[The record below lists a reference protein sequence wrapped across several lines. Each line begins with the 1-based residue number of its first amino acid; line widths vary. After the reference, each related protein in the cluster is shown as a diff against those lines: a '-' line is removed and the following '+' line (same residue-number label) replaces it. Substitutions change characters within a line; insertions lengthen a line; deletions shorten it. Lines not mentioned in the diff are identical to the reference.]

1 MTYAP
6 LFHTQPGNPA
16 RPPGPPHPTPDPQT
30 PTRHLYSG
38 PQPPHPPPWPAA
50 TPSYI
55 EPRKVSTVADKHFDV
70 VVIGGGPG
78 GYVGA
83 IRAAQLGYKTA
94 IIERDKLGGV
104 CLNWGC
110 IPSKALLSN
119 AELYEKLQ
127 DRAAWGLEITGD
139 IKYDW
144 TKTIGRSREVAS
156 KLNKGVEFLMKKNKI
171 EFIKGHAKITG
182 ARKGSSPCTIDIH
195 DATVQDT
202 LTHSPVTVG
211 AKRETITA
219 TNIVIA
225 TGSVA
230 RDLPFA
236 KFDGDK
242 IWGAR
247 EAMFNKAQPKSLIVV
262 GAGAIGM
269 EFGYFYHT
277 FGTKV
282 TVIEMQPRILPVEDD
297 DVSVAMEKVYKKH
310 GMEIRTSA
318 GVQNIEK
325 TATGVK
331 VTVAPIVNGQPDKSK
346 QEVLEAEKV
355 LLAIGV
361 GGRFDG
367 LFDPSLGLETV
378 KGHIK
383 TDYDPAKPEPRAL
396 DYKTNLP
403 GIFAIGDVIGPPWL
417 AHVAGEE
424 AILCVERIAWRDGK
438 TEHGKKLHE
447 PIAMDYT
454 VIPGCTYCHPQVASV
469 GFTERALKEKGL
481 VKDKDYAVG
490 TFPFSALGKA
500 IATRNT
506 DGFVKIIR
514 GLPRGEIL
522 GAHIMGDQA
531 TELIAELS
539 LARRLEATSEEL
551 ICTVHAHPTM
561 HESVHEA
568 ALASEGRVIN
578 S

>member
-1 MTYAP
+1 M
-6 LFHTQPGNPA
+6 
-16 RPPGPPHPTPDPQT
+16 
-30 PTRHLYSG
+30 
-38 PQPPHPPPWPAA
+38 
-50 TPSYI
+50 
-55 EPRKVSTVADKHFDV
+55 ADRHFDM

-78 GYVGA
+78 GYVAA

-94 IIERDKLGGV
+94 VIERDKLGGV

-119 AELYEKLQ
+119 AELMEKLQ
-127 DRAAWGLEITGD
+127 EKEAWGLKISGEISF
-139 IKYDW
+139 DW
-144 TKTIGRSREVAS
+144 DKTIGRSRDVAA

-171 EFIKGHAKITG
+171 EFIKGNAKIVA
-182 ARKGSSPCTIDIH
+182 ARQGNNPCKIAIH

-202 LTHSPVTVG
+202 RTDSPVTVG
-211 AKRETITA
+211 ALKETITA
-219 TNIVIA
+219 TNIIVA

-282 TVIEMQPRILPVEDD
+282 TVIEMMPRILPVEDD
-297 DVSVAMEKVYKKH
+297 DVCVAMEKVFKKH
-310 GMEIRTSA
+310 GMEIRTNT
-318 GVQNIEK
+318 GVVNIEK
-325 TATGVK
+325 NDKGVK
-331 VTVAPIVNGQPDKSK
+331 VTVAPMIKGADGKFGPDQSK
-346 QEVLEAEKV
+346 KETLEADKV

-361 GGRFDG
+361 KGRFDG
-367 LFDPSLGLETV
+367 LFDTSLNLATERD
-378 KGHIK
+378 HIK
-383 TDYDPAKPEPRAL
+383 TDFRPLGWDGPGKGTVNERI

-403 GIFAIGDVIGPPWL
+403 GIYAIGDIIGPPWL
-417 AHVAGEE
+417 AHVASEE
-424 AILCVERIAWRDGK
+424 AVLCVERIAWRD
-438 TEHGKKLHE
+438 KKLPHGNHE
-447 PIAMDYT
+447 PIPLDYS

-469 GFTERALKEKGL
+469 GFTERNLKEQGL
-481 VKDKDYAVG
+481 VKGKDYETG
-490 TFPFSALGKA
+490 TYPFSALGKA
-500 IATRNT
+500 IATRHT
-506 DGFVKIIR
+506 DGFCKIIR

-561 HESVHEA
+561 HESVREA

-578 S
+578 A

>member
-1 MTYAP
+1 MAE
-6 LFHTQPGNPA
+6 
-16 RPPGPPHPTPDPQT
+16 R
-30 PTRHLYSG
+30 
-38 PQPPHPPPWPAA
+38 
-50 TPSYI
+50 
-55 EPRKVSTVADKHFDV
+55 HFDV

-78 GYVGA
+78 GYVAA

-94 IIERDKLGGV
+94 VVERAKLGGV

-119 AELYEKLQ
+119 AELFEKLQ
-127 DRAAWGLEITGD
+127 EKDAWG
-139 IKYDW
+139 IKIDGAISFDW
-144 TKTIGRSREVAS
+144 TKTIGRSRDVAS
-156 KLNKGVEFLMKKNKI
+156 KLNKGVEFLMRKNKI
-171 EFIKGHAKITG
+171 EHIVGSAKIVS
-182 ARKGSSPCTIDIH
+182 ARKGTGAGAAPCRVELF
-195 DATVQDT
+195 DAQVQEERTD
-202 LTHSPVTVG
+202 SPVTPA
-211 AKRETITA
+211 AKARETITA
-219 TNIVIA
+219 TNVIIA

-247 EAMFNKAQPKSLIVV
+247 EAMFNKQQPKSLIVV

-282 TVIEMQPRILPVEDD
+282 TVIEMMPRILPVEDD
-297 DVSVAMEKVYKKH
+297 DVCVAIEKVFKKH
-310 GMEIRTSA
+310 GMDLRTGT
-318 GVQNIEK
+318 GVMNIEK

-331 VTVAPIVNGQPDKSK
+331 VTVAPMVKGADGKMAPDASK
-346 QEVLEAEKV
+346 KEVLEAEKV
-355 LLAIGV
+355 LLAVGV
-361 GGRFDG
+361 KGRFDG
-367 LFDPSLGLETV
+367 LFDASLGLAVERD
-378 KGHIK
+378 HIK
-383 TDYDPAKPEPRAL
+383 TDFRPTGWDGPGKGTVNEVV

-403 GIFAIGDVIGPPWL
+403 GIYAIGDVIGPPWL
-417 AHVAGEE
+417 AHVASEE
-424 AILCVERIAWRDGK
+424 GLLCVERIAWRDGK

-447 PIAMDYT
+447 PIPLDYS

-469 GFTERALKEKGL
+469 GYTERHLKELGKVKG
-481 VKDKDYAVG
+481 KDYDTG
-490 TFPFSALGKA
+490 TFSFGALGKA
-500 IATRNT
+500 IATRST
-506 DGFVKIIR
+506 DGFTKIIR

-539 LARRLEATSEEL
+539 LARRLEATTEEL

>member
-1 MTYAP
+1 MAE
-6 LFHTQPGNPA
+6 
-16 RPPGPPHPTPDPQT
+16 R
-30 PTRHLYSG
+30 
-38 PQPPHPPPWPAA
+38 
-50 TPSYI
+50 
-55 EPRKVSTVADKHFDV
+55 HFDV
-70 VVIGGGPG
+70 VVIGGGPA
-78 GYVGA
+78 GYVAA
-83 IRAAQLGYKTA
+83 IRAAQLGFKTA
-94 IIERDKLGGV
+94 VIERAKLGGV

-119 AELYEKLQ
+119 AELFEKVQ
-127 DRAAWGLEITGD
+127 DREAWGLKITGEVSF
-139 IKYDW
+139 DW
-144 TKTIGRSREVAS
+144 NKVITRSRDVAA

-171 EFIKGHAKITG
+171 EHIVGSGKIVAAATGGKPCRVEIADCQVTEERTDAPAAPAAK
-182 ARKGSSPCTIDIH
+182 A
-195 DATVQDT
+195 
-202 LTHSPVTVG
+202 
-211 AKRETITA
+211 RETITA
-219 TNIVIA
+219 SNVIVA

-236 KFDGDK
+236 KFDNDK

-247 EAMFNKAQPKSLIVV
+247 EAMYNKSQPKSLIVV

-282 TVIEMQPRILPVEDD
+282 TVIEMMPRILPVEDE
-297 DVSVAMEKVYKKH
+297 DVSVALEKVYRKH
-310 GMEIRTSA
+310 GMDLRTNT
-318 GVQNIEK
+318 GVVNIEK
-325 TATGVK
+325 TASGVK
-331 VTVAPIVNGQPDKSK
+331 VTIAPMAKGADGKMAPDQSK
-346 QEVLEAEKV
+346 KEVLEAEKV

-361 GGRFDG
+361 KARFDG
-367 LFDPSLGLETV
+367 LFDPSLGLATQRD
-378 KGHIK
+378 HIK
-383 TDYDPAKPEPRAL
+383 TDFVPRGWNGPGSGTTSEAI

-403 GIFAIGDVIGPPWL
+403 GVYAVGDVIGPPWL
-417 AHVAGEE
+417 AHVASEE
-424 AILCVERIAWRDGK
+424 AILCVERIAWRAGK
-438 TEHGKKLHE
+438 MEHGKKLHE
-447 PIAMDYT
+447 PIPMDYT

-469 GFTERALKEKGL
+469 GFTERELKEAGK

-490 TFPFSALGKA
+490 VFNFQALGKA